1 MIKNE
6 LCIMMNYAEGGTLQ
20 KLINEQGNNY
30 LPEKLIIYYF
40 SQLALAL
47 RFIHSKKILHR

>member
-1 MIKNE
+1 
-6 LCIMMNYAEGGTLQ
+6 MMNYAEGGTLQ